1 MLLRPCDGVLRLMPS
16 LNGDT
21 EGGFHIHIYAFFF
34 GDLSGELEKLFDRTE
49 PLAQCK
55 NVL

>member
-1 MLLRPCDGVLRLMPS
+1 MPS